1 MVREDRVVMRE
12 SELRRVHVIRQVLA
26 RQLTHQQAAEA
37 LGLTPRHI
45 RRLRDRLRA
54 KGDQGLAHRGRG
66 KPSNRQKP
74 TAFQRQVLALYARHY
89 SDFGP
94 TLAVEQLATHH
105 GLRLSEE
112 TLRRWLRAAGIDHFR
127 RRPRPHRTWRARR
140 AHRGELVQ
148 LDGSHHEWL
157 EGRGPRCVLMA
168 YIDDAS
174 SRVFARFYEYEGTM
188 PALDSFQRYVK
199 QYGIPLAVYADKH
212 TTYRSP
218 AEPTVEEQLTGVAPM
233 SQFGRALRE
242 LGVELIPAHSPQAKG
257 RIERLFHTLQD
268 RLVKEMRVAGIATLA
283 DANRFLPAWLAQY
296 NRRFTVHP
304 AHATDLHRPLA
315 AGTDVR
321 AVLALKT
328 RRVLRRDRTV
338 AHGGQLYQI
347 LDRVRAT
354 QVVVEERVDGTLRM
368 RHQNRPLTYQPIL
381 HRPRPVV
388 PPRPARRPRPLGE
401 AAGYAS
407 LESVRHLRPCQAPRG
422 HSMNRTFL
430 LWQEADISKVGG
442 QGSIPSLT
450 PSAPFV
456 SLNPRRVATDSV
468 RKDEVCSI

>member
-1 MVREDRVVMRE
+1 MVREEHILMRG
-12 SELRRVHVIRQVLA
+12 SELRRVHVSRQVLEH
-26 RQLTHQQAAEA
+26 QLTQRKASEA
-37 LGLTPRHI
+37 LGLTVRHI
-45 RRLRDRLRA
+45 RRLSQRLRA
-54 KGDQGLAHRGRG
+54 EGDSGLAHRSRG
-66 KPSNRQKP
+66 KPSNRRTP
-74 TAFQRQVLALYARHY
+74 AAFQQQVLTLYTRLY
-89 SDFGP
+89 GDFGP
-94 TLAVEQLATHH
+94 TLAVEQLAKHH
-105 GLRLSEE
+105 GLRLSDE
-112 TLRRWLRAAGIDHFR
+112 TLRRWLRAQGIEHFT

-148 LDGSHHEWL
+148 LDGSHHDWF

-174 SRVFARFYEYEGTM
+174 SRVFARFYEYEGTL

-199 QYGIPLAVYADKH
+199 QYGIPLAVYADNH

-283 DANRFLPAWLAQY
+283 EANRFLPAWLAQY

-338 AHGGQLYQI
+338 MHGGQLYQI

-354 QVVVEERVDGTLRM
+354 HVVVEERVDGTLRM
-368 RHQNRPLTYQPIL
+368 LHQNRPLTYQPIL

-388 PPRPARRPRPLGE
+388 TPRPARRPRPLVKPPATHPWNRFGIF
-401 AAGYAS
+401 ARA
-407 LESVRHLRPCQAPRG
+407 RP
-422 HSMNRTFL
+422 
-430 LWQEADISKVGG
+430 QEA
-442 QGSIPSLT
+442 T
-450 PSAPFV
+450 P
-456 SLNPRRVATDSV
+456 
-468 RKDEVCSI
+468 